1 MKIAR
6 HKSQA
11 TRGIAWQIRVEMGT
25 QDLCQS
31 MRLHSRVGGILA
43 SVVSRGRS
51 LRLSFPAEA
60 VVITPSFGSSI
71 TGNVKAAAIEAHRAR
86 PFAH

>member
-1 MKIAR
+1 MEIAR

-11 TRGIAWQIRVEMGT
+11 TRLFLA
-25 QDLCQS
+25 
-31 MRLHSRVGGILA
+31 GG
-43 SVVSRGRS
+43 S
-51 LRLSFPAEA
+51 LTLSFPAEA